1 MKQILPSELF
11 GGIIIKEKQKGKD
24 VKSWEKVN
32 TGKMA
37 AQTAYLLGAKQ
48 KKEAI
53 GIEHDPFGVLATDR
67 YLYQNGKDQI
77 RKGGVRKN
85 SFDRMGKKQK
95 KQTILSL

>member
-1 MKQILPSELF
+1 MGK
-11 GGIIIKEKQKGKD
+11 GG
-24 VKSWEKVN
+24 EKVN

-37 AQTAYLLGAKQ
+37 AQTAYLSGAKQ

-77 RKGGVRKN
+77 RKGGARKN
-85 SFDRMGKKQK
+85 SFDRMGEKTEK
-95 KQTILSL
+95 TNNFVSMNFIWDTESIREE

>member
-1 MKQILPSELF
+1 MGK
-11 GGIIIKEKQKGKD
+11 GG
-24 VKSWEKVN
+24 EKVN

-77 RKGGVRKN
+77 
-85 SFDRMGKKQK
+85 
-95 KQTILSL
+95 

>member
-1 MKQILPSELF
+1 MGK
-11 GGIIIKEKQKGKD
+11 GG
-24 VKSWEKVN
+24 EKVN

-37 AQTAYLLGAKQ
+37 AQTAYLSGAKQ

>member
-1 MKQILPSELF
+1 MGK
-11 GGIIIKEKQKGKD
+11 GG
-24 VKSWEKVN
+24 EKVN

-77 RKGGVRKN
+77 RKGG
-85 SFDRMGKKQK
+85 GPKKQFRSNGQK
-95 KQTILSL
+95 TEKTNNFVSMNFIWDIESIREE

>member
-1 MKQILPSELF
+1 MGK
-11 GGIIIKEKQKGKD
+11 GG
-24 VKSWEKVN
+24 EKVN

-77 RKGGVRKN
+77 RKGRVRKN